1 MLITNLLLFLSQKKI
16 IFYFFFGPYSTKSE
30 LWCDAIIIINY
41 WVVKKGGVAVV
52 LVVVV
57 NGWLNFTP
65 ILMNWL
71 GLLDNGCCFS
81 QILKR
86 SKSRLTQSF
95 THTALLQIYLITPS
109 LSLSLCRPKNLVDK
123 CILSLLAEPLFSAP
137 ILDRIIFWSRHHL
150 QQQQQQQQQQ
160 QPCNVDFS

>member
-16 IFYFFFGPYSTKSE
+16 IFYFFFCPYSTKSE
-30 LWCDAIIIINY
+30 LWCDAMIIINY

-109 LSLSLCRPKNLVDK
+109 LSLCRPKNLVDK
-123 CILSLLAEPLFSAP
+123 CILSLPAEPLFSAP

-150 QQQQQQQQQQ
+150 QQQQ
-160 QPCNVDFS
+160 PCNVGFS

>member
-16 IFYFFFGPYSTKSE
+16 IFYFFFCPYSTKSE

-109 LSLSLCRPKNLVDK
+109 LSLSLSTQKFSRQMYFISTCRTTFFGPDLRPNNFLVTSSSPTTTT
-123 CILSLLAEPLFSAP
+123 L
-137 ILDRIIFWSRHHL
+137 
-150 QQQQQQQQQQ
+150 
-160 QPCNVDFS
+160 

>member
-16 IFYFFFGPYSTKSE
+16 IFYFFFCPYSTKSE
-30 LWCDAIIIINY
+30 LWCDAMIIINY

-109 LSLSLCRPKNLVDK
+109 LSLCRPKNLVDK
-123 CILSLLAEPLFSAP
+123 CILSLPAEPLFSAP

-150 QQQQQQQQQQ
+150 QQQ
-160 QPCNVDFS
+160 PCNVGFS